1 MAIRTAIKWE
11 NDFASA
17 LERAK
22 KENKPLFHD
31 FWFDG

>member
-1 MAIRTAIKWE
+1 MAVRLAIKWE

-17 LERAK
+17 LDRAK
-22 KENKPLFHD
+22 RESKFIFHD